1 MQEVK
6 IVTATLLLVQALPP
20 PPSPLLSPP
29 PPLSLTLPPRHLPS
43 SRGELILDLKIC
55 KEAFENNQMVL
66 SYEDN
71 CLIFA
76 TFDLSQNRLFVVLQ
90 HNGR

>member
-20 PPSPLLSPP
+20 PPPPLLSPP
-29 PPLSLTLPPRHLPS
+29 PPTRHLPS

-71 CLIFA
+71 CLISA

>member
-6 IVTATLLLVQALPP
+6 ILSATLLLVQALPP

-29 PPLSLTLPPRHLPS
+29 PPPRHLPS

-90 HNGR
+90 HKGR

>member
-29 PPLSLTLPPRHLPS
+29 LPPRHLPS

>member
-1 MQEVK
+1 MQEIK

-20 PPSPLLSPP
+20 PPPP
-29 PPLSLTLPPRHLPS
+29 FSLPLPPAI
-43 SRGELILDLKIC
+43 RGELILDLKIC
-55 KEAFENNQMVL
+55 KEAFENYQMVL

>member
-20 PPSPLLSPP
+20 PPPPFSLPLPP
-29 PPLSLTLPPRHLPS
+29 PPAI
-43 SRGELILDLKIC
+43 RGELILDLKIC

-66 SYEDN
+66 SYEDS

>member
-20 PPSPLLSPP
+20 PSPP
-29 PPLSLTLPPRHLPS
+29 PPRHLPS
-43 SRGELILDLKIC
+43 SRGELILDPKIC
-55 KEAFENNQMVL
+55 KEVFENNNQMVL
-66 SYEDN
+66 SYGDN

-90 HNGR
+90 HNER

>member
-29 PPLSLTLPPRHLPS
+29 PPPPRHLPS

>member
-6 IVTATLLLVQALPP
+6 IVIATLLLVQALPP
-20 PPSPLLSPP
+20 PPLPFSLPLP
-29 PPLSLTLPPRHLPS
+29 PPRHLPS

>member
-20 PPSPLLSPP
+20 PPPPFSLPLP
-29 PPLSLTLPPRHLPS
+29 PPRHLPS

>member
-20 PPSPLLSPP
+20 PPPP
-29 PPLSLTLPPRHLPS
+29 FSLPLPPRHLPS

>member
-1 MQEVK
+1 MQEIK

-20 PPSPLLSPP
+20 PPPPFSLPLPP
-29 PPLSLTLPPRHLPS
+29 PAI
-43 SRGELILDLKIC
+43 RGELILDLKIC

>member
-20 PPSPLLSPP
+20 PP
-29 PPLSLTLPPRHLPS
+29 TPRHLPS

-55 KEAFENNQMVL
+55 KETFENNQMVL

>member
-1 MQEVK
+1 MQEIK

-20 PPSPLLSPP
+20 PPPPFSLPLPP
-29 PPLSLTLPPRHLPS
+29 PPTI
-43 SRGELILDLKIC
+43 RGELILDLKIC